1 MKRNDNRGASFVM
14 VVVAMAI
21 VAVLAVTVLW
31 IALMNL
37 QMKVTDEK
45 NTDNFYSAEG
55 VLDQICTG
63 LQGDISKAY
72 SAGYT
77 KVMENYSDSSINE
90 AGRQS
95 NFAQEYLKS
104 LKTSLEYDSTGMTF
118 NRGKLIQYVDP
129 KLLEKKENQP
139 HAIIKST
146 NADVYGNGNLKVYQN
161 RVVLNGL
168 RVEYTDEKGFKSII
182 ETDISLGVPSM
193 SFTASG
199 GVPEL
204 FTYSLVG
211 NEGLKITSGL
221 TKVNLSG
228 NLYAGCEN
236 AADTGTST
244 TSVVIPNNATLDVKD
259 TSYMIAEGDIEVGD
273 FAGKDTATIKNNM
286 AGVHNNSKLSVDAQC
301 QLWTSNINVNGAT
314 VNLDGMTYVADDMT
328 LKGTGSKVTLGKNNK
343 SNNAKYVGFGNGGDD
358 KENPV
363 AGDSS
368 AIIINGREASL
379 DMSNIRELMLAGTA
393 YINTQAIVNSSGVGT
408 QNSNVAMGES
418 ISVKGD
424 QIAYLVP
431 PECIGTSGEGADAKS
446 LYNKNPLSYKEYKDI
461 TATGQDQT
469 KYTEIN
475 TNVVS
480 TKTGK
485 ALSEYLPDGR
495 TIDKCI
501 KKVFVPSADNNDDGL
516 VYYYVNLPTNKA
528 AEYYR
533 DYFGADSDKLNRYT
547 KFYTDSIKVN
557 EAARIYTAGNYS
569 IYDGSNLSLLKGI
582 ADGVDMDAQSDAL
595 QRTYTALNSKLL
607 TNYADLPTNAASV
620 SLFTNIVNNTNLL
633 KIVPNSGNKHIFET
647 EYQGKKYQAIVK
659 NGNYTYDANDK
670 SHNVDIIVATGNVT
684 LDADFTGTIIAKGRI
699 IVNKEQCEI
708 DNGTQEVFK
717 ALLLEKVSDAD
728 DALHLYDVFMDG
740 ANYLGNVSAFSRGGY
755 KNRLCYTHYIP
766 ELDKGVE
773 NKRFPRHKT
782 AAKYLYLTYFD
793 DIYKGGIQYVCKSE
807 KE

>member
-63 LQGDISKAY
+63 LQSDISKAY

-95 NFAQEYLKS
+95 IFAQEYLKS
-104 LKTSLEYDSTGMTF
+104 LKGSLEYDSTGMTF
-118 NRGKLIQYVDP
+118 NMGKLIQYVDP
-129 KLLEKKENQP
+129 KLLEKKDNQP
-139 HAIIKST
+139 RAIIKST
-146 NADVYGNGNLKVYQN
+146 NADVNGNGQLKVYQN

-211 NEGLKITSGL
+211 NEGLEITSGIN
-221 TKVNLSG
+221 KVNLSG
-228 NLYAGCEN
+228 NLYAGCKN

-244 TSVVIPNNATLDVKD
+244 TSVTIPNNATLDVKD

-273 FAGKDTATIKNNM
+273 FAGKDTATIKKNM
-286 AGVHNNSKLSVDAQC
+286 AGVHNNSTLFVDSQC

-314 VNLDGMTYVADDMT
+314 VKLDGMTYVADDMT

-343 SNNAKYVGFGNGGDD
+343 NNNAKYVGFGNGGAD

-408 QNSNVAMGES
+408 ENSNVAMGES

-431 PECIGTSGEGADAKS
+431 PECIGTSGDGADAKS

-469 KYTEIN
+469 KYTEVN
-475 TNVVS
+475 ANVVS

-485 ALSEYLPDGR
+485 ALSAYLPEKK
-495 TIDKCI
+495 TIDNCI
-501 KKVFVPSADNNDDGL
+501 KKVFVPSTDNNDDDGL

-528 AEYYR
+528 AEYYS
-533 DYFGADSDKLNRYT
+533 DYFGADSDKLKRYT
-547 KFYTDSIKVN
+547 KFYTDSIQVN
-557 EAARIYTAGNYS
+557 EAASIYTAGNYS

-607 TNYADLPTNAASV
+607 TNYADLPANAASV
-620 SLFTNIVNNTNLL
+620 SLFANIVNNTNLHSM
-633 KIVPNSGNKHIFET
+633 VPNSGSKQVFET

-670 SHNVDIIVATGNVT
+670 SHNVDIIVATGDVT
-684 LDADFTGTIIAKGRI
+684 LEADFTGTIVAKGRI
-699 IVNKEQCEI
+699 IVKKDQCEI

-740 ANYLGNVSAFSRGGY
+740 ANYLGNVSAFS
-755 KNRLCYTHYIP
+755 
-766 ELDKGVE
+766 
-773 NKRFPRHKT
+773 NKKEADT
-782 AAKYLYLTYFD
+782 KIDYATLITY
-793 DIYKGGIQYVCKSE
+793 QNWT

>member
-431 PECIGTSGEGADAKS
+431 PECIGTSGNGADAKS

-485 ALSEYLPDGR
+485 ALSAYLPDGR

-501 KKVFVPSADNNDDGL
+501 KKVFVPSTDNSDDGL

-528 AEYYR
+528 SEYYS
-533 DYFGADSDKLNRYT
+533 DYFGADSDKLKRYT
-547 KFYTDSIKVN
+547 NFYTDSIQVN
-557 EAARIYTAGNYS
+557 ESASIYTAGNYS

-620 SLFTNIVNNTNLL
+620 SLFTNIVNNTNLQ

-740 ANYLGNVSAFSRGGY
+740 ANYLGNVSAFS
-755 KNRLCYTHYIP
+755 
-766 ELDKGVE
+766 
-773 NKRFPRHKT
+773 NKKEADT
-782 AAKYLYLTYFD
+782 KIDYATLITY
-793 DIYKGGIQYVCKSE
+793 QNWT

>member
-95 NFAQEYLKS
+95 IFAQEYLKS
-104 LKTSLEYDSTGMTF
+104 LKGSLESDSTGMTF

-129 KLLEKKENQP
+129 KLLEKKDNQP
-139 HAIIKST
+139 YAIIKST
-146 NADVYGNGNLKVYQN
+146 NADENGNGQLKVYQN

-211 NEGLKITSGL
+211 NEGLEITSGIN
-221 TKVNLSG
+221 KVNLSG
-228 NLYAGCEN
+228 NLYAGCKN

-244 TSVVIPNNATLDVKD
+244 TSVIIPNNATLDVKD
-259 TSYMIAEGDIEVGD
+259 TSYMIAEGDIEVGA
-273 FAGKDTATIKNNM
+273 FAGKDTATIKKNM
-286 AGVHNNSKLSVDAQC
+286 AGVHNNSTLSVDSQC

-314 VNLDGMTYVADDMT
+314 VKLDGMTYVADDMT

-343 SNNAKYVGFGNGGDD
+343 NNNAKYVGFGNGGAN

-368 AIIINGREASL
+368 AIIINGRDASL

-393 YINTQAIVNSSGVGT
+393 YINTQAIVSSSGVGT
-408 QNSNVAMGES
+408 ENSNVAMGES

-431 PECIGTSGEGADAKS
+431 PECIGTSGDGADAKS

-469 KYTEIN
+469 KYTEVN
-475 TNVVS
+475 ANVVS

-485 ALSEYLPDGR
+485 ALSAYLPEKK
-495 TIDKCI
+495 TIDNCI
-501 KKVFVPSADNNDDGL
+501 KKVFVPSTDNNDDGL

-528 AEYYR
+528 AEYYS
-533 DYFGADSDKLNRYT
+533 DYFGADSDKLKRYT
-547 KFYTDSIKVN
+547 KFYTDSIQVN
-557 EAARIYTAGNYS
+557 EAASIYTAGNYS
-569 IYDGSNLSLLKGI
+569 IYDGSNLNLLKGI

-607 TNYADLPTNAASV
+607 TNYADLPANAASV
-620 SLFTNIVNNTNLL
+620 SLFANIVNNTNLHSM
-633 KIVPNSGNKHIFET
+633 VPNSGSKQVFET

-670 SHNVDIIVATGNVT
+670 SHNVDIIVATGDVT
-684 LDADFTGTIIAKGRI
+684 LEADFTGTIVAKGRI
-699 IVNKEQCEI
+699 IVNKDQCEI

-740 ANYLGNVSAFSRGGY
+740 ANYLGNVSSFS
-755 KNRLCYTHYIP
+755 
-766 ELDKGVE
+766 
-773 NKRFPRHKT
+773 NKKEADT
-782 AAKYLYLTYFD
+782 KIDYATLITY
-793 DIYKGGIQYVCKSE
+793 QNWT

>member
-1 MKRNDNRGASFVM
+1 MKSNDNRGASFVM

-37 QMKVTDEK
+37 QMKVTDKK

-95 NFAQEYLKS
+95 NFAQEYLKN

-118 NRGKLIQYVDP
+118 NMGKLIQYVDP
-129 KLLEKKENQP
+129 KLLENKVNQP
-139 HAIIKST
+139 HAVIKST
-146 NADVYGNGNLKVYQN
+146 NADVNGNGQLKVYQN

-221 TKVNLSG
+221 NKVNLSG

-236 AADTGTST
+236 AAGTGTST
-244 TSVVIPNNATLDVKD
+244 TSVTIPNNATLDVKD

-273 FAGKDTATIKNNM
+273 FAEKNM
-286 AGVHNNSKLSVDAQC
+286 AGVHNNSTLSVDSQC
-301 QLWTSNINVNGAT
+301 QLWTSNINVNGAA

-343 SNNAKYVGFGNGGDD
+343 NNNAKYVGFGNGGAD

-393 YINTQAIVNSSGVGT
+393 YINTQAIVNSSRVGT
-408 QNSNVAMGES
+408 ENSNVGMGES

-431 PECIGTSGEGADAKS
+431 PECIGTSGNGADAKS

-469 KYTEIN
+469 KYTEVN
-475 TNVVS
+475 ANVVS

-485 ALSEYLPDGR
+485 ALSAYLPESK

-501 KKVFVPSADNNDDGL
+501 KKVFVPSTDNSDDGL

-528 AEYYR
+528 AEYYS

-547 KFYTDSIKVN
+547 KFYTDSIQVN
-557 EAARIYTAGNYS
+557 EAASIYTAGNYS

-670 SHNVDIIVATGNVT
+670 SHNVDIIVATGDVT
-684 LDADFTGTIIAKGRI
+684 LNADFTGTIVAKGRI
-699 IVNKEQCEI
+699 IVNKDQCEI
-708 DNGTQEVFK
+708 DNGTQELFK

-740 ANYLGNVSAFSRGGY
+740 ANYLGNVSSFS
-755 KNRLCYTHYIP
+755 
-766 ELDKGVE
+766 
-773 NKRFPRHKT
+773 NKKEADT
-782 AAKYLYLTYFD
+782 KIDYATLITY
-793 DIYKGGIQYVCKSE
+793 QNWT

>member
-118 NRGKLIQYVDP
+118 NMGKLIQYVDP
-129 KLLEKKENQP
+129 KLLEKKDNQP
-139 HAIIKST
+139 RAIIKST
-146 NADVYGNGNLKVYQN
+146 NADVNGNGQLKVYQN

-211 NEGLKITSGL
+211 NEGLDIISGL
-221 TKVNLSG
+221 NKVNLSG

-236 AADTGTST
+236 AAGTGTST
-244 TSVVIPNNATLDVKD
+244 TSVTIPNNATLDVKD

-273 FAGKDTATIKNNM
+273 FAGKDTATIKKNM
-286 AGVHNNSKLSVDAQC
+286 AGVSNNSTLSVDSQC
-301 QLWTSNINVNGAT
+301 QLWTSNINVNGAK

-343 SNNAKYVGFGNGGDD
+343 NNNAKYVGFGNGGDD

-393 YINTQAIVNSSGVGT
+393 YINTQAIVNSNSSSVGIE
-408 QNSNVAMGES
+408 NSNVAMGES

-431 PECIGTSGEGADAKS
+431 PECIGTSGDGADAKS

-475 TNVVS
+475 ANVVS

-485 ALSEYLPDGR
+485 SLSAYLPEKK
-495 TIDKCI
+495 TIDNCI
-501 KKVFVPSADNNDDGL
+501 KKVFVPSTDNNDDGL

-528 AEYYR
+528 AEYYS

-547 KFYTDSIKVN
+547 KFYTDSIQVN
-557 EAARIYTAGNYS
+557 EAASIYTAGNYS

-607 TNYADLPTNAASV
+607 TNYSDLPTNAESV

-633 KIVPNSGNKHIFET
+633 KIVPNSGNKQIFET

-659 NGNYTYDANDK
+659 NGNYIYDANDK
-670 SHNVDIIVATGNVT
+670 SHNVDIIVATGDVT
-684 LDADFTGTIIAKGRI
+684 LNADFTGTIVAKGRI
-699 IVNKEQCEI
+699 IVNKDQCEI

-740 ANYLGNVSAFSRGGY
+740 ANYLGNVSSFS
-755 KNRLCYTHYIP
+755 
-766 ELDKGVE
+766 
-773 NKRFPRHKT
+773 NKKEADT
-782 AAKYLYLTYFD
+782 KIDYATLITY
-793 DIYKGGIQYVCKSE
+793 QNWT

>member
-63 LQGDISKAY
+63 LQSDISKAY

-77 KVMENYSDSSINE
+77 KVMESYSDSSINE

-95 NFAQEYLKS
+95 SFAQEYLKS

-129 KLLEKKENQP
+129 KLLEKKDNQP

-146 NADVYGNGNLKVYQN
+146 NADVYGNGILKVYQN

-211 NEGLKITSGL
+211 NEGLEITSGL

-236 AADTGTST
+236 AAGTGGTST
-244 TSVVIPNNATLDVKD
+244 TSVTIPNKATLDVKD

-273 FAGKDTATIKNNM
+273 FAGKDTGTIKKNM
-286 AGVHNNSKLSVDAQC
+286 AGVHNDSTLSVDSQC

-314 VNLDGMTYVADDMT
+314 VKLDGMTYVADDMT
-328 LKGTGSKVTLGKNNK
+328 LKGTGSNVTLGKNNK
-343 SNNAKYVGFGNGGDD
+343 NNNAKYVGFGNGGAN

-393 YINTQAIVNSSGVGT
+393 YINTQAIVNSSGVDT

-431 PECIGTSGEGADAKS
+431 PECIGTSGDGADAKS

-461 TATGQDQT
+461 TATGADQT

-475 TNVVS
+475 ANVVS
-480 TKTGK
+480 TKTEK
-485 ALSEYLPDGR
+485 ALLSYLPDSKK
-495 TIDKCI
+495 IDKYI
-501 KKVFVPSADNNDDGL
+501 KKVFVPSTDNNDDDGL

-528 AEYYR
+528 AEYYS
-533 DYFGADSDKLNRYT
+533 DYFGADSDKLRRYT
-547 KFYTDSIKVN
+547 KFYTDSIQVN
-557 EAARIYTAGNYS
+557 KDASIYTAGNYS

-607 TNYADLPTNAASV
+607 TNYADLPANAASV
-620 SLFTNIVNNTNLL
+620 SLFTNIVNNENLK
-633 KIVPNSGNKHIFET
+633 KIVPNSGNEHIFET

-659 NGNYTYDANDK
+659 NGDYTFDANAK

-684 LDADFTGTIIAKGRI
+684 LEDDFTGTIVAKGRI
-699 IVNKEQCEI
+699 IVNKEKCEI
-708 DNGTQEVFK
+708 DNGTQELFK
-717 ALLLEKVSDAD
+717 ALLLEKVSNAD

-740 ANYLGNVSAFSRGGY
+740 ANYLGNVSSFS
-755 KNRLCYTHYIP
+755 
-766 ELDKGVE
+766 
-773 NKRFPRHKT
+773 NKKVADT
-782 AAKYLYLTYFD
+782 KIDYDTLITY
-793 DIYKGGIQYVCKSE
+793 QNWT

>member
-37 QMKVTDEK
+37 QMKVTDKK

-118 NRGKLIQYVDP
+118 NMGKLIQYVDP
-129 KLLEKKENQP
+129 KLRENKDNQP
-139 HAIIKST
+139 RAIIKST
-146 NADVYGNGNLKVYQN
+146 NADVNGNGQLKVYQN

-211 NEGLKITSGL
+211 NEGLDIISGL
-221 TKVNLSG
+221 NKVNLSG

-236 AADTGTST
+236 AAGTGTST
-244 TSVVIPNNATLDVKD
+244 TSVTIPNNATLDVKD

-273 FAGKDTATIKNNM
+273 FAGKDTATIKKNM
-286 AGVHNNSKLSVDAQC
+286 AGVHNNSTLSVDSQC
-301 QLWTSNINVNGAT
+301 QLWTSNINVNGAA
-314 VNLDGMTYVADDMT
+314 VKLDGMTYVADDMT

-343 SNNAKYVGFGNGGDD
+343 NNNAKYVGFGNGGAD

-393 YINTQAIVNSSGVGT
+393 YINTQAIVNSSGT
-408 QNSNVAMGES
+408 KNSNVAMGES

-431 PECIGTSGEGADAKS
+431 PECIGTSGDGADAKS

-485 ALSEYLPDGR
+485 ALSAYLPEGR
-495 TIDKCI
+495 TIDNCI
-501 KKVFVPSADNNDDGL
+501 KKVFVPSTDNSDDGL

-528 AEYYR
+528 AEYYS

-547 KFYTDSIKVN
+547 KFYTDSIQVN
-557 EAARIYTAGNYS
+557 EAASIYTAGNYS

-607 TNYADLPTNAASV
+607 TNYADLPANAASV

-633 KIVPNSGNKHIFET
+633 QIVPNSGNKHIFET

-670 SHNVDIIVATGNVT
+670 SHNVDIIVATGDVT
-684 LDADFTGTIIAKGRI
+684 LEADFTGTIVAKGRI
-699 IVNKEQCEI
+699 IVKKDQCEI

-717 ALLLEKVSDAD
+717 ALLLEKVSNAD

-740 ANYLGNVSAFSRGGY
+740 ANYLGNVSAFS
-755 KNRLCYTHYIP
+755 
-766 ELDKGVE
+766 
-773 NKRFPRHKT
+773 NKKEADT
-782 AAKYLYLTYFD
+782 KIDYATLITY
-793 DIYKGGIQYVCKSE
+793 QNWT

>member
-37 QMKVTDEK
+37 QMKVTDKK

-95 NFAQEYLKS
+95 NFAQEYLKN

-118 NRGKLIQYVDP
+118 NMGKLIQYVDP
-129 KLLEKKENQP
+129 KLLENKVNQP
-139 HAIIKST
+139 HAVIKST
-146 NADVYGNGNLKVYQN
+146 NADVNGNGQLKVYQN

-221 TKVNLSG
+221 NKVNLSG

-244 TSVVIPNNATLDVKD
+244 TSVTIPNNATLDVKD

-273 FAGKDTATIKNNM
+273 FAEKNM
-286 AGVHNNSKLSVDAQC
+286 AGVHNNSTLSVDSQC
-301 QLWTSNINVNGAT
+301 QLWTSNINVNGAA

-343 SNNAKYVGFGNGGDD
+343 NNNAKYVGFGNGGAD

-393 YINTQAIVNSSGVGT
+393 YINTQAIVNSSSSVGT
-408 QNSNVAMGES
+408 ENSNVGMGES

-431 PECIGTSGEGADAKS
+431 PECIGTSGNGADAKS

-469 KYTEIN
+469 KYTEVN
-475 TNVVS
+475 ANVVS

-485 ALSEYLPDGR
+485 ALSAYLPESK

-501 KKVFVPSADNNDDGL
+501 KKVFVPSTDNSDDGL

-528 AEYYR
+528 AEYYS

-557 EAARIYTAGNYS
+557 EAASIYTAGNYS

-670 SHNVDIIVATGNVT
+670 SHNVDIIVATGDVT
-684 LDADFTGTIIAKGRI
+684 LNADFTGTIVAKGRI
-699 IVNKEQCEI
+699 IVNKDQCEI
-708 DNGTQEVFK
+708 DNGTQELFK

-740 ANYLGNVSAFSRGGY
+740 ANYLGNVSSFS
-755 KNRLCYTHYIP
+755 
-766 ELDKGVE
+766 
-773 NKRFPRHKT
+773 NKKEADT
-782 AAKYLYLTYFD
+782 KIDYATLITY
-793 DIYKGGIQYVCKSE
+793 QNWT

>member
-63 LQGDISKAY
+63 LQSDISKAY

-104 LKTSLEYDSTGMTF
+104 LKTSLEADSTGMTF
-118 NRGKLIQYVDP
+118 NMGKLIQYVDP
-129 KLLEKKENQP
+129 KLLEKKDNQP
-139 HAIIKST
+139 RAIIKST
-146 NADVYGNGNLKVYQN
+146 NADVNGNGQLKVYQN

-211 NEGLKITSGL
+211 NEGLEITSGIN
-221 TKVNLSG
+221 KVNLSG
-228 NLYAGCEN
+228 NLYAGCKN

-244 TSVVIPNNATLDVKD
+244 TSVTIPNNATLDVKD

-273 FAGKDTATIKNNM
+273 FAGKDTATIKKNM
-286 AGVHNNSKLSVDAQC
+286 AGVHNNSTLSVDSQC

-328 LKGTGSKVTLGKNNK
+328 LKGTGSKATLGKNNK
-343 SNNAKYVGFGNGGDD
+343 NNNAKYVGFGNGGAD

-368 AIIINGREASL
+368 AIIINGRDASL

-408 QNSNVAMGES
+408 ENSNVAMGES

-431 PECIGTSGEGADAKS
+431 PECIGTSGDGADAKS

-469 KYTEIN
+469 KYTEVN
-475 TNVVS
+475 ANVVS

-485 ALSEYLPDGR
+485 ALLAYLPEKK
-495 TIDKCI
+495 TIDNCI
-501 KKVFVPSADNNDDGL
+501 KKVFVPSTDNNDDDGL

-528 AEYYR
+528 AEYYS

-547 KFYTDSIKVN
+547 KFYTDSIQVN
-557 EAARIYTAGNYS
+557 EAASIYTAGNYS

-620 SLFTNIVNNTNLL
+620 SLFTNIVNNTNLHSM
-633 KIVPNSGNKHIFET
+633 VPNSGSKQVFET

-670 SHNVDIIVATGNVT
+670 SHNVDIIVATGDVT
-684 LDADFTGTIIAKGRI
+684 LEADFTGTIVAKGRI
-699 IVNKEQCEI
+699 IVKKDQCEI

-740 ANYLGNVSAFSRGGY
+740 ANYLGNVSSFS
-755 KNRLCYTHYIP
+755 
-766 ELDKGVE
+766 
-773 NKRFPRHKT
+773 NKKEADT
-782 AAKYLYLTYFD
+782 KIDYATLITY
-793 DIYKGGIQYVCKSE
+793 QNWT

>member
-1 MKRNDNRGASFVM
+1 MKSNDNRGASFVM

-37 QMKVTDEK
+37 QMKVTDKK

-95 NFAQEYLKS
+95 NFAQEYLKN

-118 NRGKLIQYVDP
+118 NMGKLIQYVDP
-129 KLLEKKENQP
+129 KLLENKVNQP
-139 HAIIKST
+139 HAVIKST
-146 NADVYGNGNLKVYQN
+146 NADVNGNGQLKVYQN

-221 TKVNLSG
+221 NKVNLSG

-244 TSVVIPNNATLDVKD
+244 TSVTIPNNATLDVKD

-273 FAGKDTATIKNNM
+273 FAEKNM
-286 AGVHNNSKLSVDAQC
+286 AGVHNNSTLSVDSQC
-301 QLWTSNINVNGAT
+301 QLWTSNINVNGAA

-343 SNNAKYVGFGNGGDD
+343 NNNAKYVGFGNGGAD

-393 YINTQAIVNSSGVGT
+393 YINTQAIVNSSRVGT
-408 QNSNVAMGES
+408 ENSNVGMGES

-431 PECIGTSGEGADAKS
+431 PECIGTSGNGADAKS

-469 KYTEIN
+469 KYTEVN
-475 TNVVS
+475 ANVVS

-485 ALSEYLPDGR
+485 ALSAYLPETK

-501 KKVFVPSADNNDDGL
+501 KKVFVPSTDNSDDGL

-528 AEYYR
+528 AEYYS

-547 KFYTDSIKVN
+547 KFYTDSIQVN
-557 EAARIYTAGNYS
+557 EAASIYTAGNYS

-670 SHNVDIIVATGNVT
+670 SHNVDIIVATGDVT
-684 LDADFTGTIIAKGRI
+684 LNADFTGTIVAKGRI
-699 IVNKEQCEI
+699 IVNKDQCEI
-708 DNGTQEVFK
+708 DNGTQELFK

-740 ANYLGNVSAFSRGGY
+740 ANYLGNVSSFS
-755 KNRLCYTHYIP
+755 
-766 ELDKGVE
+766 
-773 NKRFPRHKT
+773 NKKEADT
-782 AAKYLYLTYFD
+782 KIDYATLITY
-793 DIYKGGIQYVCKSE
+793 QNWT

>member
-63 LQGDISKAY
+63 LQSDISKAY

-118 NRGKLIQYVDP
+118 NMGKLIQYVDP
-129 KLLEKKENQP
+129 KLLEKKDNQP
-139 HAIIKST
+139 RAIIKST
-146 NADVYGNGNLKVYQN
+146 NADVNGNGQLKVYQN

-211 NEGLKITSGL
+211 NEGLEITSGIN
-221 TKVNLSG
+221 KVNLSG
-228 NLYAGCEN
+228 NLYAGCKN
-236 AADTGTST
+236 AADTGIST
-244 TSVVIPNNATLDVKD
+244 TSVTIPNNAALDVKD

-273 FAGKDTATIKNNM
+273 FAGKDTATIKKNM
-286 AGVHNNSKLSVDAQC
+286 AGVHNNSTLSVDSQC

-343 SNNAKYVGFGNGGDD
+343 NNNAKYVGFGNGGAD

-408 QNSNVAMGES
+408 ENSNVAMGES

-431 PECIGTSGEGADAKS
+431 PECIGTSGDGADAKS

-469 KYTEIN
+469 KYTEVN
-475 TNVVS
+475 ANVVS

-485 ALSEYLPDGR
+485 ALLAYLPEKK

-501 KKVFVPSADNNDDGL
+501 KKVFVPSTDNNDDDGL

-528 AEYYR
+528 AEYYS

-547 KFYTDSIKVN
+547 KFYTDSIQVN
-557 EAARIYTAGNYS
+557 EAASIYTAGNYS

-582 ADGVDMDAQSDAL
+582 ADGVDMDAQSDAI

-607 TNYADLPTNAASV
+607 TNYADLPANAASV
-620 SLFTNIVNNTNLL
+620 SLFANIVNNTNLHSM
-633 KIVPNSGNKHIFET
+633 VPNSGSKQVFET

-670 SHNVDIIVATGNVT
+670 SHNVDIIVATGDVT
-684 LDADFTGTIIAKGRI
+684 LEADFTGTIVAKGRI
-699 IVNKEQCEI
+699 IVKKDQCEI

-740 ANYLGNVSAFSRGGY
+740 ANYLGNVSSFS
-755 KNRLCYTHYIP
+755 
-766 ELDKGVE
+766 
-773 NKRFPRHKT
+773 NKKEADT
-782 AAKYLYLTYFD
+782 KIDYATLITY
-793 DIYKGGIQYVCKSE
+793 QNWT

>member
-21 VAVLAVTVLW
+21 VVVLAVTVLW

-95 NFAQEYLKS
+95 IFVQEYLKS
-104 LKTSLEYDSTGMTF
+104 LKGSLESDNTGMHYKTE
-118 NRGKLIQYVDP
+118 KLKAYVDS
-129 KLLEKKENQP
+129 KLTDENSKP
-139 HAIIKST
+139 YAEVKAV
-146 NADVYGNGNLKVYQN
+146 NADEKGNGLLKVYN
-161 RVVLNGL
+161 SRAVINGI

-211 NEGLKITSGL
+211 NEGLEITSGPNN
-221 TKVNLSG
+221 KVNLSG
-228 NLYAGCEN
+228 NLYAGCKN
-236 AADTGTST
+236 AAGTGTST
-244 TSVVIPNNATLDVKD
+244 TSVTIPNNATLDVKD

-273 FAGKDTATIKNNM
+273 FAGKDTATIKKNM
-286 AGVHNNSKLSVDAQC
+286 AGVSNNSTLSVDSQC
-301 QLWTSNINVNGAT
+301 QLWTSNINVNGAK

-343 SNNAKYVGFGNGGDD
+343 NNNAKYVGFGNGGDD

-393 YINTQAIVNSSGVGT
+393 YINTQAIVNSNSSSVGIE
-408 QNSNVAMGES
+408 NSNVAMGES

-431 PECIGTSGEGADAKS
+431 PECIGTSGDGADAKS

-461 TATGQDQT
+461 TATGQDQP

-475 TNVVS
+475 ANVVS
-480 TKTGK
+480 IKTGK
-485 ALSEYLPDGR
+485 ALSAYLPESK
-495 TIDKCI
+495 TIDNYI
-501 KKVFVPSADNNDDGL
+501 KKVFVPSTDDNGGL

-533 DYFGADSDKLNRYT
+533 DYFGADRDKLNRYT
-547 KFYTDSIKVN
+547 KFYTDSIQVN
-557 EAARIYTAGNYS
+557 EAASIYTAGNYS
-569 IYDGSNLSLLKGI
+569 IYDGNNLSLLKGI

-595 QRTYTALNSKLL
+595 QRTYTALNSMLL
-607 TNYADLPTNAASV
+607 TNYSDLPTNAESV
-620 SLFTNIVNNTNLL
+620 SLFTNIVNNTNLQ
-633 KIVPNSGNKHIFET
+633 KIVQNSGNKHIFET
-647 EYQGKKYQAIVK
+647 EYQGKKYQAIVI
-659 NGNYTYDANDK
+659 NGDYTYGEKDK
-670 SHNVDIIVATGNVT
+670 SHNVDIIVATGDVT
-684 LDADFTGTIIAKGRI
+684 LNDDFTGTIVAKGRI
-699 IVNKEQCEI
+699 IVNKKQCEI
-708 DNGTQEVFK
+708 DNGTQELFK

-740 ANYLGNVSAFSRGGY
+740 ANYLGNVSSFS
-755 KNRLCYTHYIP
+755 
-766 ELDKGVE
+766 
-773 NKRFPRHKT
+773 NKKEADT
-782 AAKYLYLTYFD
+782 KIDYATLITY
-793 DIYKGGIQYVCKSE
+793 QNWT

>member
-55 VLDQICTG
+55 VLDQICIG
-63 LQGDISKAY
+63 LQSDISKAY

-77 KVMENYSDSSINE
+77 KVMESYSDSSINE

-95 NFAQEYLKS
+95 SFAQEYLKS

-129 KLLEKKENQP
+129 KLLEKKDNQP

-146 NADVYGNGNLKVYQN
+146 NADVYGNGILKVYQN

-211 NEGLKITSGL
+211 NEGLEITSGL
-221 TKVNLSG
+221 NKVNLSG

-236 AADTGTST
+236 AAGTGTST
-244 TSVVIPNNATLDVKD
+244 TSVTIPNNATLDVKD

-273 FAGKDTATIKNNM
+273 FAEKNM
-286 AGVHNNSKLSVDAQC
+286 AGVHNNSTLSVDSQC
-301 QLWTSNINVNGAT
+301 QLWTSNINVNGAA

-343 SNNAKYVGFGNGGDD
+343 NNNAKYVGFGNGGAD

-393 YINTQAIVNSSGVGT
+393 YINTQAIVNSSRVGT
-408 QNSNVAMGES
+408 ENSNVGMGES

-431 PECIGTSGEGADAKS
+431 PECIGTSGNGADAKS

-469 KYTEIN
+469 KYTEVN
-475 TNVVS
+475 ANVVS

-485 ALSEYLPDGR
+485 ALSAYLPESK

-501 KKVFVPSADNNDDGL
+501 KKVFVPSTDNSDDGL

-528 AEYYR
+528 AEYYS

-557 EAARIYTAGNYS
+557 EAASIYTAGNYS

-670 SHNVDIIVATGNVT
+670 SHNVDIIVATGDVT
-684 LDADFTGTIIAKGRI
+684 LNADFTGTIVAKGRI
-699 IVNKEQCEI
+699 IVNKDQCEI
-708 DNGTQEVFK
+708 DNGTQELFK

-740 ANYLGNVSAFSRGGY
+740 ANYLGNVSSFS
-755 KNRLCYTHYIP
+755 
-766 ELDKGVE
+766 
-773 NKRFPRHKT
+773 NKKEADT
-782 AAKYLYLTYFD
+782 KIDYATLITY
-793 DIYKGGIQYVCKSE
+793 QNWT

>member
-118 NRGKLIQYVDP
+118 NMGKLIQYVDP
-129 KLLEKKENQP
+129 KLLENKDNQP
-139 HAIIKST
+139 RAIIKST
-146 NADVYGNGNLKVYQN
+146 NADVNGNGQLKVYQN

-328 LKGTGSKVTLGKNNK
+328 LKGTGSNVTLGKNNK
-343 SNNAKYVGFGNGGDD
+343 SNNAKYVGFGNGGAD

-446 LYNKNPLSYKEYKDI
+446 LYSKNPLSYKEYKDI

-475 TNVVS
+475 ANVVS

-485 ALSEYLPDGR
+485 ALSAYLPDGR

-501 KKVFVPSADNNDDGL
+501 KKVFVPSTDNNDDGL

-557 EAARIYTAGNYS
+557 EAASIYTAGNYS

-620 SLFTNIVNNTNLL
+620 SLFTNIVNNTNLQ

-740 ANYLGNVSAFSRGGY
+740 ANYLGNVSAFS
-755 KNRLCYTHYIP
+755 
-766 ELDKGVE
+766 
-773 NKRFPRHKT
+773 NKKEADT
-782 AAKYLYLTYFD
+782 KIDYATLITY
-793 DIYKGGIQYVCKSE
+793 QNWT

>member
-63 LQGDISKAY
+63 LQSDISKAY

-95 NFAQEYLKS
+95 IFAQEYLKS
-104 LKTSLEYDSTGMTF
+104 LKTSLESDSTGMTF

-129 KLLEKKENQP
+129 KLLEKKDNQP
-139 HAIIKST
+139 YAIIKST
-146 NADVYGNGNLKVYQN
+146 NADENGNGQLKVYQN

-211 NEGLKITSGL
+211 NEGLEITSGIN
-221 TKVNLSG
+221 KVNLSG
-228 NLYAGCEN
+228 NLYAGCKN

-244 TSVVIPNNATLDVKD
+244 TSVTIPNNATLDVKD

-273 FAGKDTATIKNNM
+273 FAGKDTATIKKNM
-286 AGVHNNSKLSVDAQC
+286 AGVHNNSTLSVDSQC

-343 SNNAKYVGFGNGGDD
+343 NNNAKYVGFGNGGAD

-408 QNSNVAMGES
+408 ENSNVAMGES

-431 PECIGTSGEGADAKS
+431 PECIGTSGDGADAKS

-469 KYTEIN
+469 KYTEVN
-475 TNVVS
+475 ANVVS

-485 ALSEYLPDGR
+485 ALLAYLPEKK

-501 KKVFVPSADNNDDGL
+501 KKVFVPSTDNNDDDGL

-528 AEYYR
+528 AEYYS

-547 KFYTDSIKVN
+547 KFYTDSIQVN
-557 EAARIYTAGNYS
+557 EAASIYTAGNYS

-582 ADGVDMDAQSDAL
+582 ADGVDMDAQSDAI

-607 TNYADLPTNAASV
+607 TNYADLPANAASV
-620 SLFTNIVNNTNLL
+620 SLFANIVNNTNLHSM
-633 KIVPNSGNKHIFET
+633 VPNSGSKQVFET

-670 SHNVDIIVATGNVT
+670 SHNVDIIVATGDVT
-684 LDADFTGTIIAKGRI
+684 LEADFTGTIVAKGRI
-699 IVNKEQCEI
+699 IVKKDQCEI

-717 ALLLEKVSDAD
+717 ALLLEKVSNAD

-740 ANYLGNVSAFSRGGY
+740 ANYLGNVSSFS
-755 KNRLCYTHYIP
+755 
-766 ELDKGVE
+766 
-773 NKRFPRHKT
+773 NKKEADT
-782 AAKYLYLTYFD
+782 KIDYATLITY
-793 DIYKGGIQYVCKSE
+793 QNWT